1 METSANR
8 THHEV
13 MTILVLL
20 AALAV
25 LLLIVVRLARLV
37 MRDGLGSN
45 PPPRSHRAE
54 LGTWVD
60 QELQR

>member
-1 METSANR
+1 MN
-8 THHEV
+8 
-13 MTILVLL
+13 
-20 AALAV
+20 V
-25 LLLIVVRLARLV
+25 LLLLLAFGAFLVIAARLTRLV